1 MAGTQTLDYPDT
13 ADPLAHAT
21 VQRRLWAA
29 YLRRG
34 YNRSTF
40 AAALGVRMQT
50 VWQWDTEKSIPT
62 LELFKR
68 ACELVGYTMDEL
80 AHGHVRSEPRAAEP
94 DLSDAAVKALLDSL
108 GATDA
113 QRNALG
119 EHAASPAARF
129 QRLSRTYVST
139 FVASYAAAIQVG
151 VRHLNAIATA
161 AIDAANAR
169 AAADALALGA
179 RPVSPERV
187 EELGAEILATLAKPA
202 KPKPAKRKRKR

>member
-1 MAGTQTLDYPDT
+1 
-13 ADPLAHAT
+13 
-21 VQRRLWAA
+21 
-29 YLRRG
+29 
-34 YNRSTF
+34 
-40 AAALGVRMQT
+40 MQT
-50 VWQWDTEKSIPT
+50 VWQWDTERSFPT

-80 AHGHVRSEPRAAEP
+80 AHGHVRPEPRAAEP

-139 FVASYAAAIQVG
+139 FVASYAAAIQTG
-151 VRHLNAIATA
+151 VRHLSAIASA
-161 AIDAANAR
+161 ATDAANARAATDAANAR

-179 RPVSPERV
+179 RPVSPERID
-187 EELGAEILATLAKPA
+187 ELGAEILASLPKSA